1 MRVMQ
6 ARRTGPSLEHTLP
19 LFLGGLLLILLG
31 GYTLATYREVRRSA
45 EITAIE
51 RLRRLTHQ
59 LVVSSRPATT
69 TRIALTRRIA
79 ADARVSAFFASS
91 DPSTVRPVQ
100 SALRELIGP
109 TDTAATAELWNPS
122 GQRLISADSGPP
134 APAIGAPVAE
144 VLAAIDPDSVH
155 YSEMVPVGDSVFF
168 WITSPVVR
176 QGRTLG
182 YLVQRRRIGRQPRI
196 DEMIREL
203 SGSEA
208 VVYFLDSK
216 NWIRATG
223 AVGQAPSNVR
233 TVGDHLVYE
242 RAGEPYIAT
251 SEPVAGTRLSILS
264 EAPVSSVLARPRA
277 HLRRSSLMALLF
289 IIGGTLIAWLFSR
302 RITKPLAEV
311 ATAAEAFAS
320 GEFGTRVGVSRRD
333 EVGRVGSAFN
343 AMAEQLQ
350 NQRTE
355 LELQVEQSG
364 SLAAE
369 LEVASRAKS
378 DFLAVMSHELRT
390 PLNAIRGYVDILDM
404 ELRGP
409 VTDDQRRDLTRIRHN
424 QEHLLR
430 IIGNILD
437 YTRMDARPEH
447 FDPKPVPLGPTVREV
462 ESYIRPQVEAKE
474 LRYEY
479 TACPD
484 DVIALADVARIQQIV
499 LNLLSNAV
507 KFTPPGGRITVACAK
522 AGNTVRVMVTD
533 TGIGIPANM
542 HETIFQPFV
551 QAHGGLTRPADGTGL
566 GLTISRQLAREMNG
580 ELLVDSDTG
589 RGSTFTLILPAG
601 PR

>member
-1 MRVMQ
+1 MLTMP

-19 LFLGGLLLILLG
+19 LFLGGLLLILMA
-31 GYTLATYREVRRSA
+31 GYTLASYREVRRSA
-45 EITAIE
+45 ETTAIE
-51 RLRRLTHQ
+51 RLRRLTRQ
-59 LVVSSRPATT
+59 LIVSSQPTIT
-69 TRIALTRRIA
+69 QRIAMTRRVA
-79 ADARVSAFFASS
+79 ADPRIARFFASS
-91 DPSTVRPVQ
+91 DPATAGPAQ
-100 SALRELIGP
+100 AALRELIGP
-109 TDTAATAELWNPS
+109 TDTAATAELWSAS
-122 GQRLISADSGPP
+122 GQRLLAVDSAPP

-144 VLAAIDPDSVH
+144 VLATITGDSVD
-155 YSEMVPVGDSVFF
+155 YSETASIGDSVFF
-168 WITSPVVR
+168 WMTTPVSR
-176 QGRTLG
+176 DGRPVG
-182 YLVQRRRIGRQPRI
+182 YLVQRRRIARNPRI
-196 DEMIREL
+196 EETIREL
-203 SGSEA
+203 TGSEA
-208 VVYFLDSK
+208 VVYYLDGK
-216 NWIRATG
+216 RWIRAG
-223 AVGQAPSNVR
+223 GFVGETPANVR
-233 TVGDHLVYE
+233 NAGDHLVYE
-242 RAGEPYIAT
+242 RGDRGFIAASDT
-251 SEPVAGTRLSILS
+251 LPGIGWQILS
-264 EAPVSSVLARPRA
+264 EAPLSSVLARPQA
-277 HLRRSSLMALLF
+277 HLRRSSLIALLF
-289 IIGGTLIAWLFSR
+289 ILAGTLIAWLFSR

-311 ATAAEAFAS
+311 ARAAESFAS
-320 GEFGTRVGVSRRD
+320 GEFSTRVQVSRRD

-409 VTDDQRRDLTRIRHN
+409 VTEDQRRDLTRIRHN

-437 YTRMDARPEH
+437 YTRMDARPDH
-447 FDPKPVPLGPTVREV
+447 FEPRRVPLGPTVREV

-474 LRYEY
+474 LRYEFA
-479 TACPD
+479 ACPD
-484 DVIALADVARIQQIV
+484 DIIAMADVARIQQIV

-580 ELLVDSDTG
+580 ELTVDSDTG

-601 PR
+601 R